1 MSTTATNTRRQL
13 IAEPDTSAG
22 RPWRLCGRLRKI
34 VLVVH
39 IVSAGAWVGIDLVVA
54 VLVLT
59 GWLTD
64 DVSVRAVAYQALGLF
79 VVWPMFVS
87 ALVCL
92 ASGVLLG
99 LGSRYGLLRYWWV
112 AVKLVMNIVLCTLV
126 LALLR
131 PGLADVL
138 RHGRALAAGR
148 SSDLDVSFLF
158 FPPAV
163 SLTALTVATVL
174 AVFKP
179 WGRIRRTASRQ

>member
-1 MSTTATNTRRQL
+1 MATNTLDAHTTRT
-13 IAEPDTSAG
+13 DG
-22 RPWRLCGRLRKI
+22 RSTNPWRPSARTRKT

-39 IVSAGAWVGIDLVVA
+39 ILSAGAWVGIDLIVG

-59 GWLTD
+59 GWLTAS
-64 DVSVRAVAYQALGLF
+64 VSVQAVAYQALGLF

-87 ALVCL
+87 GLVCL
-92 ASGVLLG
+92 TSGVLLG

-112 AVKLVMNIVLCTLV
+112 AVKLVMNVVLCALV
-126 LALLR
+126 MVLLR

-138 RHGRALAAGR
+138 RHGRTLAAGR

-163 SLTALTVATVL
+163 SLAALSIATVL

-179 WGRIRRTASRQ
+179 WGRTGRTVSRR